1 MDAIKK
7 LSGWRKTA
15 LYLTILA
22 SILTIFLVTALITSL
37 HVVNGGGASIFGE
50 TAILNGSCD
59 EISRAN
65 LWIHLAINVIGTGVL
80 GSSNFFMQVL
90 VAPARQDVDRAHAS
104 KRWVEIGVHSLHNFR
119 FILKRRIFLWA
130 LFSLTS
136 IPLHLVFNGSVLES
150 KATNGFVSIMVSED
164 FLDGARFTLPSVTA
178 WSNYTYLVNSD
189 STPNKTIRS
198 IKSSLDEES
207 WERLEF
213 QDCMRR
219 YNDLDVLM
227 LNHRHVVMV
236 MSSQNNTPSSQWT
249 RANVVKENNGWYD
262 FDEPNSLWFAGQY
275 QRLRDSRGLITNSTN
290 NNTVPGYYMQLDP
303 DTGNV
308 HMNETKY
315 KPAFET
321 MRVDYCLSERFD
333 APCRLSIANPLL
345 LIVCTMCITKCFLCA
360 YTMKVR
366 SWSTENPLMTVGDAV
381 SSFISKPDAC
391 TKGMCTLNAEDLHM
405 KLDPDRVL
413 GSSRPW
419 KKKLLVAGN
428 AVNPG
433 IWILSYMLIGSLLVL
448 SGLLLAPA
456 LQTQSLRESRF
467 AHHQK
472 NADVND
478 AGLKSASLL
487 GLTIIS
493 NTPQLLLSLCYMT
506 LNGLITR
513 MLAELEWAS
522 YGIKFKA
529 LRVTNPEGSQRS
541 TYRLQL
547 PYRWSIPLLAISSI
561 LHWVYSNC
569 FYLSNYEFY
578 DPMIPY
584 EIAEIDRGLQFS
596 SVAILIGF
604 SISVVI
610 ALSPMLLAKR
620 SLPGQMVLGGSNSKV
635 ISAACHCIP
644 ISSSHTTGKA
654 GAVTVHPLEISE
666 SGAGPLDRMA
676 TMKLRWGEV
685 STTNADSETG
695 HLAFGVE
702 EQDVTEP
709 IEGKQYSGGGCD
721 S

>member
-1 MDAIKK
+1 MKK

-22 SILTIFLVTALITSL
+22 TILTIFLVTALIISL
-37 HVVNGGGASIFGE
+37 HVVNGGGASVFGE
-50 TAILNGSCD
+50 TAILSGSCD
-59 EISRAN
+59 KTSRAN

-90 VAPARQDVDRAHAS
+90 VAPTRQDVDRAHAS
-104 KRWVEIGVHSLHNFR
+104 KRWVEIGVHSIHNFR
-119 FILKRRIFLWA
+119 FISKRRIFLWA

-150 KATNGFVSIMVSED
+150 KATNGFVAIMVSET
-164 FLDGARFTLPSVTA
+164 FLDGARFTLPPVTRSSSYPYA
-178 WSNYTYLVNSD
+178 LD
-189 STPNKTIRS
+189 SGRAPYITIRS
-198 IKSSLDEES
+198 IKSSLDGQS
-207 WERLEF
+207 WERLGF

-219 YNDLDVLM
+219 YNDLEVLM
-227 LNHRHVVMV
+227 LYHRHVVMV
-236 MSSQNNTPSSQWT
+236 MSNQNNTPSSQWT
-249 RANVVKENNGWYD
+249 RANIVKGGYGWD
-262 FDEPNSLWFAGQY
+262 DQDAPNSLWFAGPY
-275 QRLRDSRGLITNSTN
+275 YRSRDSLGLITNSTN

-303 DTGNV
+303 DTGAV
-308 HMNETKY
+308 YMNKTKY
-315 KPAFET
+315 EPAFQT
-321 MRVDYCLSERFD
+321 MKVDYCLSESFY

-345 LIVCTMCITKCFLCA
+345 LIVCIMCISKCLLCA
-360 YTMKVR
+360 YTLKVR
-366 SWSTENPLMTVGDAV
+366 SWSTEDPLMTVGDAI
-381 SSFISKPDAC
+381 SSFIAKPDTC
-391 TKGMCTLNAEDLHM
+391 TKGMCTLDAEDLHM
-405 KLDPDRVL
+405 KLDPERAL
-413 GSSRPW
+413 SSPRSW
-419 KKKLLVAGN
+419 KKKQVVAGN

-448 SGLLLAPA
+448 GGLLLVPA

-478 AGLKSASLL
+478 SGLKSASLL
-487 GLTIIS
+487 GLTMIA

-513 MLAELEWAS
+513 MLAEFEWAS
-522 YGIKFKA
+522 YGTDFKA
-529 LRVTNPEGSQRS
+529 LRVTSPRGGQRS
-541 TYRLQL
+541 AYRLQL

-584 EIAEIDRGLQFS
+584 EILEVDRGLQFS

-610 ALSPMLLAKR
+610 ALSPMILEKR
-620 SLPGQMVLGGSNSKV
+620 HLPGQMVLGGSTSKV

-644 ISSSHTTGKA
+644 VSSSQATRKSGT
-654 GAVTVHPLEISE
+654 VTVHPLEMSE
-666 SGAGPLDRMA
+666 NVGYPLELMA
-676 TMKLRWGEV
+676 TMKLRWGDV
-685 STTNADSETG
+685 STRNADGDIG

-702 EQDVTEP
+702 EQGLTEP
-709 IEGKQYSGGGCD
+709 IEGKHYSGTGYVP
-721 S
+721 

>member
-22 SILTIFLVTALITSL
+22 TILTIFLVTALVISL

-50 TAILNGSCD
+50 TAILSGSCD
-59 EISRAN
+59 KISRAN
-65 LWIHLAINVIGTGVL
+65 LWIHLAINIIGTGVL

-90 VAPARQDVDRAHAS
+90 VAPTRQDVDRAHTL

-119 FILKRRIFLWA
+119 FISKRRIFLWA

-136 IPLHLVFNGSVLES
+136 IPLHLVFNGSILES
-150 KATNGFVSIMVSED
+150 KATNGFLAIMVSED
-164 FLDGARFTLPSVTA
+164 FLDGARFTLPSVTTT
-178 WSNYTYLVNSD
+178 SNYTYLVNGE
-189 STPNKTIRS
+189 STPNRTIRS
-198 IKSSLDEES
+198 IKSSLNEES

-219 YNDLDVLM
+219 YNDLEVLM
-227 LNHRHVVMV
+227 LNHRHVIMV
-236 MSSQNNTPSSQWT
+236 MSNQNNTPSSQWT
-249 RANVVKENNGWYD
+249 RENVVKVNNGWYD
-262 FDEPNSLWFAGQY
+262 FDEPNSLWFAGRY
-275 QRLRDSRGLITNSTN
+275 NRLRDSRGLITNSTD

-303 DTGNV
+303 DTGV
-308 HMNETKY
+308 IHMNETEY
-315 KPAFET
+315 KPAFQT

-345 LIVCTMCITKCFLCA
+345 LIVCII
-360 YTMKVR
+360 
-366 SWSTENPLMTVGDAV
+366 SWSTEDPLMTVGDAI
-381 SSFISKPDAC
+381 SSFIAKPDTC
-391 TKGMCTLNAEDLHM
+391 TKRMCTLDAEDLHM
-405 KLDPDRVL
+405 KLDPNRAL
-413 GSSRPW
+413 GTSRAW
-419 KKKLLVAGN
+419 KKKQTVAGN

-433 IWILSYMLIGSLLVL
+433 VWILSYMLIGSLLVL

-478 AGLKSASLL
+478 SGLQSASLL
-487 GLTIIS
+487 SLTMIS
-493 NTPQLLLSLCYMT
+493 NTPQVLLSLCYMT

-513 MLAELEWAS
+513 MIAEMEWAS
-522 YGIKFKA
+522 YGINFKA
-529 LRVTNPEGSQRS
+529 LRVTNPRGSQRS

-578 DPMIPY
+578 DPMLPY
-584 EIAEIDRGLQFS
+584 GIEEIDRGLQFS

-604 SISVVI
+604 SISLVI
-610 ALSPMLLAKR
+610 ALSPMILAKR

-644 ISSSHTTGKA
+644 ISSSQAVGK
-654 GAVTVHPLEISE
+654 GGTVTAPLLETSE
-666 SGAGPLDRMA
+666 SGGGPLDLMA
-676 TMKLRWGEV
+676 TMKMRWGEV
-685 STTNADSETG
+685 PTTNADSEIG

-702 EQDVTEP
+702 EQAVTEP
-709 IEGKQYSGGGCD
+709 IEGKHYSGRG
-721 S
+721 SNS